1 MPKNDD
7 ELLIRALQELDALE
21 EVPSSVSKN
30 FNKTLSRLV
39 NEREA
44 TKGNSQKRSGVP
56 NFSIAASFFV
66 VVAFGTVVTLNSQS
80 EISVT
85 SNPSETPGQ
94 PNPSTTSDQYL
105 YSNNSDSEPKISSEP
120 IQLMNSKTNYELIN
134 VDIARSLGIN
144 SSWNST
150 DELEPDLRTCLK
162 DLQISQNLS
171 TIDQGVFKGLNVR
184 AAWSPLNLESWNVYI
199 IDSNC
204 EVLEKKFVGKS
215 N

>member
-1 MPKNDD
+1 MPKNDN
-7 ELLIRALQELDALE
+7 ELLIRALQELDALD

-30 FNKTLSRLV
+30 FDKTLSRLV
-39 NEREA
+39 NEHEA
-44 TKGNSQKRSGVP
+44 TKGNSQKRSGIL

-80 EISVT
+80 EISV
-85 SNPSETPGQ
+85 SSSSSETSGL

-105 YSNNSDSEPKISSEP
+105 YSNNSASQPKISPEP

-134 VDIARSLGIN
+134 VDIAGSLGIN

-162 DLQISQNLS
+162 NLQISQNLS
-171 TIDQGVFKGLNVR
+171 TIDQGIFKGLNVR

-204 EVLEKKFVGKS
+204 EVLEKKFVGKI

>member
-7 ELLIRALQELDALE
+7 ELLIRALHKLDALE

-30 FNKTLSRLV
+30 FDKTLSRLV
-39 NEREA
+39 YEHEA
-44 TKGNSQKRSGVP
+44 TKGNSQKRSGVL

-85 SNPSETPGQ
+85 SNPSETSGQ
-94 PNPSTTSDQYL
+94 PNPSTTSDQNL
-105 YSNNSDSEPKISSEP
+105 YSNNSDSGPKISSEP
-120 IQLMNSKTNYELIN
+120 IQLINSKTNYELIN
-134 VDIARSLGIN
+134 VDIARSLGID

-150 DELEPDLRTCLK
+150 DKLEPDLRTCLK
-162 DLQISQNLS
+162 NLQVSQNLS

-184 AAWSPLNLESWNVYI
+184 AAWSPLNLDSWNVYI

-204 EVLEKKFVGKS
+204 EVLEKKFVGNS